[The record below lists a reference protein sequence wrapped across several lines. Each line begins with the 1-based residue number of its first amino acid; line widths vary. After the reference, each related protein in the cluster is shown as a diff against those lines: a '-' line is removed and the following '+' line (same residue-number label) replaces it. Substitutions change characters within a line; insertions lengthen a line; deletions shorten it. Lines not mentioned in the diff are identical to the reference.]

1 MSSGAEVSRQGPLLD
16 TSSQSKRIIVLF
28 TELLG
33 TGGVQEAGRQTAR
46 ALSAIANAKG
56 WQLEVFS
63 LNDLQGQHNL
73 SSIGLPILFHG
84 FGRRKVRFVLALI
97 HQSLSLGRKNLFFV
111 LAGHPNLAP
120 AALGIKLISRVVK
133 TTVMTHGVEVWKRL
147 PILRRAALERADL
160 VLAPSESTVTKLAK
174 VQQINRTKIRKLSW
188 PVNPNLLSMADT
200 PGNLPLPAG
209 FPQGRVILTV
219 GRWSS
224 AERYK
229 GLDDLIEATSELRNS
244 FNDLHLVVVGGGDDL
259 PRLRKLATSTGIA
272 DSVDFLDRIPQAQLA
287 ACYAN
292 AYLFALPSTGEG
304 FGLVFLEAMAFGQP
318 IVATAC
324 GGTMDVVVDGINGLL
339 ISPRDIR
346 CLVDA
351 LGRLLRDESLRER
364 LGQNGAEMVRSKFGF
379 EAFKGKLA
387 DILTDVEL
395 RPSFRAD
402 S

>member
-1 MSSGAEVSRQGPLLD
+1 
-16 TSSQSKRIIVLF
+16 
-28 TELLG
+28 
-33 TGGVQEAGRQTAR
+33 
-46 ALSAIANAKG
+46 
-56 WQLEVFS
+56 
-63 LNDLQGQHNL
+63 
-73 SSIGLPILFHG
+73 
-84 FGRRKVRFVLALI
+84 
-97 HQSLSLGRKNLFFV
+97 
-111 LAGHPNLAP
+111 
-120 AALGIKLISRVVK
+120 
-133 TTVMTHGVEVWKRL
+133 
-147 PILRRAALERADL
+147 
-160 VLAPSESTVTKLAK
+160 
-174 VQQINRTKIRKLSW
+174 
-188 PVNPNLLSMADT
+188 MA
-200 PGNLPLPAG
+200 
-209 FPQGRVILTV
+209 
-219 GRWSS
+219 S